1 MKPNS
6 VRIHSMT
13 FQQQQPR
20 SQSMTGQ
27 QSFTTEPRSGRGQ
40 IRQPLSGQ
48 RGQQMGGTLD
58 QALSPEM
65 QRGLQQF
72 FEASK
77 ACEWCAEQCIDE
89 GPEMSECLRLCR
101 DVADIASMNARFIS
115 RDSVFGPE
123 LAQLFIKTAEECAH
137 ECSKHSHEHCQQ
149 CARALTQAIQT
160 TQNMLNSFQSVGTQ
174 QNPSAQMQSSGA
186 QF

>member
-1 MKPNS
+1 
-6 VRIHSMT
+6 
-13 FQQQQPR
+13 
-20 SQSMTGQ
+20 MTGQ
-27 QSFTTEPRSGRGQ
+27 QSLTTGPQSVGGQ
-40 IRQPLSGQ
+40 VQQSPP
-48 RGQQMGGTLD
+48 GQQGQQIGGTLD

-65 QRGLQQF
+65 QQSLQQF

-77 ACEWCAEQCIDE
+77 ACEWCAERCIDE
-89 GPEMSECLRLCR
+89 GPQMSECIRLCR

-123 LAQLFIKTAEECAH
+123 LAQLFIQTAEECAQ
-137 ECSKHSHEHCQQ
+137 ECSRHSHEHCQQ
-149 CARALTQAIQT
+149 CARSLTRAIQT

-174 QNPSAQMQSSGA
+174 QSLSVQMQSPGA